1 MYDVLTQTQRSHC
14 MSHIR
19 SRDTKPEVRLRK
31 ALWALGLRY
40 RLGSRL
46 PGKPD
51 AVFPADRVALFVDGC
66 FWHQCTKH
74 AVKPK
79 TNGTFWRSKLKANV
93 DRDRRVNRELR
104 ALGWRVIRVWEHD
117 IKSNTED
124 LALRLSSRIRRTGR

>member
-1 MYDVLTQTQRSHC
+1 MHDVLTPTQRSHC
-14 MSHIR
+14 MSRIR

-31 ALWALGLRY
+31 ALWSLGLRY

-51 AVFPADRVALFVDGC
+51 AVFPTDRVALFVDGC
-66 FWHQCTKH
+66 FWHQCSKH

-79 TNGTFWRSKLKANV
+79 TNEIFWRSKLKANV
-93 DRDRRVNRELR
+93 DRDKRINRELR

-117 IKSNTED
+117 IKSNTEG
-124 LALRLSSRIRRTGR
+124 LALRLSLRIRRTGR